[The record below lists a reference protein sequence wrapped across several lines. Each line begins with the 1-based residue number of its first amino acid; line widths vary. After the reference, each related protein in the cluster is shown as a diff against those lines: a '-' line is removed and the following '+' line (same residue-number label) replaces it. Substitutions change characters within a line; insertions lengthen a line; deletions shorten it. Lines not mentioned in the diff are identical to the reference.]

1 MDLEDES
8 DNMEAGFD
16 EIEEEERYSKYV
28 GMKED
33 ERELKYIQKQEM
45 RHKNKNKL

>member
-1 MDLEDES
+1 MGLEEES

-16 EIEEEERYSKYV
+16 EIEQEENYSKYV

-33 ERELKYIQKQEM
+33 EHELKYLKELEH
-45 RHKNKNKL
+45 RKKNRNKL